1 MSISFLLLRPKP
13 DHNFLLNS
21 SASCIHRTNCFSFI
35 TNLSPSHPSPSRS
48 QFLGPPFPQ
57 RYSSSPVSLIN
68 QKPNLDHSLS
78 VLDHDRPLT
87 KTGQADA
94 AKVAQILSS
103 LGWLPQLIL
112 SRSFIPKTSAFSSFI
127 MVLEVKV
134 IRFHSD
140 ATRTKETL
148 KSMQAQVDGFMEA
161 NVHFIPSF
169 YSIAAMDGQ
178 TADHLQHIISKY
190 SSPDI
195 TTVMYVSLALHL
207 LVFLVLCCC
216 YHVAYLP
223 TYLHRCMG
231 HNKGWEEAASMLS
244 GASVKL
250 KTCNAALLLA
260 FGNSWDDVCILFF
273 FFLTC
278 FF

>member
-1 MSISFLLLRPKP
+1 MISFKCPSPFFVSGLNRTTTSCSTAPPRASASPSTLITRRLILLRHAHSSW
-13 DHNFLLNS
+13 DH
-21 SASCIHRTNCFSFI
+21 
-35 TNLSPSHPSPSRS
+35 LS
-48 QFLGPPFPQ
+48 L
-57 RYSSSPVSLIN
+57 
-68 QKPNLDHSLS
+68 K
-78 VLDHDRPLT
+78 DHDRPLT

-112 SRSFIPKTSAFSSFI
+112 S
-127 MVLEVKV
+127 
-134 IRFHSD
+134 SD
-140 ATRTKETL
+140 ATRTRETL

-178 TADHLQHIISKY
+178 TAEHLQQIISKY

-195 TTVMYVSLALHL
+195 TTVM
-207 LVFLVLCCC
+207 
-216 YHVAYLP
+216 
-223 TYLHRCMG
+223 CMG

-260 FGNSWDDVCILFF
+260 FGNSWEDAFALAGPGGWKLEGIVAPDSSICV
-273 FFLTC
+273 
-278 FF
+278 

>member
-1 MSISFLLLRPKP
+1 MLSFQCPSPFFFSGQNRTTTTSCSTAPPRASTELTASPSSLISRRLILLRHAHSSW
-13 DHNFLLNS
+13 DH
-21 SASCIHRTNCFSFI
+21 
-35 TNLSPSHPSPSRS
+35 LS
-48 QFLGPPFPQ
+48 L
-57 RYSSSPVSLIN
+57 
-68 QKPNLDHSLS
+68 K
-78 VLDHDRPLT
+78 DHDRPLT
-87 KTGQADA
+87 KTGHADA

-112 SRSFIPKTSAFSSFI
+112 S
-127 MVLEVKV
+127 
-134 IRFHSD
+134 SD

-195 TTVMYVSLALHL
+195 TTVM
-207 LVFLVLCCC
+207 
-216 YHVAYLP
+216 
-223 TYLHRCMG
+223 CMG

-260 FGNSWDDVCILFF
+260 FGNSWDDAFSLAGPGGWKLEGIVAPDSTICV
-273 FFLTC
+273 
-278 FF
+278 